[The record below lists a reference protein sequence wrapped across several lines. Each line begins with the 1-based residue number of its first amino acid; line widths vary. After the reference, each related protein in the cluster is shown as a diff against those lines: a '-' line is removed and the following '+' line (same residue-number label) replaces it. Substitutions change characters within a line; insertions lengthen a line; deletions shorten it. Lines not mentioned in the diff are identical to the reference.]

1 MYRRLPYGAYRD
13 WTYSCPARAMQVGRR
28 SYGREGEPPQVLCD
42 ALVQRLL
49 VLVGGL
55 VLDVS
60 VDVGGGTTCSL
71 TRRVVDVSVDGGV
84 CDADVQDRFALGE
97 QADGREIALAL
108 GPFARP
114 PQLARLRG
122 RNVEAVVDEEAS
134 KR

>member
-1 MYRRLPYGAYRD
+1 MELD
-13 WTYSCPARAMQVGRR
+13 V
-28 SYGREGEPPQVLCD
+28 EVLVVD
-42 ALVQRLL
+42 D
-49 VLVGGL
+49 LVGGL
-55 VLDVS
+55 VLGVG

-134 KR
+134 RQLRPV